1 MAAYMEIAI
10 WGRQRRMERLRAVVD
25 TGFDG
30 AVCLPVSIAVNL
42 GLELVG
48 REFVEY
54 ADGRVVRELLFRGK
68 VQFLG
73 EVREVNI
80 SLTNADEALV
90 GLEMLR
96 GYRMLLDGDTHE
108 VTFERKAKEF

>member
-1 MAAYMEIAI
+1 M
-10 WGRQRRMERLRAVVD
+10 D

-30 AVCLPVSIAVNL
+30 AVCLPVSSAVNL
-42 GLELVG
+42 GMEHVG
-48 REFVEY
+48 REFVEC
-54 ADGRVVRELLFRGK
+54 ADGRVVRELLFGARCS
-68 VQFLG
+68 FLG

-90 GLEMLR
+90 GLELLR

>member
-1 MAAYMEIAI
+1 
-10 WGRQRRMERLRAVVD
+10 MERLRAVVD

-54 ADGRVVRELLFRGK
+54 ADGRVVRELLFGARCSFWGK
-68 VQFLG
+68 FVKL
-73 EVREVNI
+73 I
-80 SLTNADEALV
+80 SL
-90 GLEMLR
+90 
-96 GYRMLLDGDTHE
+96 
-108 VTFERKAKEF
+108 